1 MQELTLVKT
10 VTHQHRPNHH
20 LKNGDANLTNNEPQ
34 NRAGD
39 EFRRGVVRK
48 KKRKKNKS
56 PAVSD
61 RLNGLLYTRSF
72 DPQDADA
79 STTDA
84 EPQKSVLLPLASA
97 EDRM

>member
-1 MQELTLVKT
+1 MLETSF
-10 VTHQHRPNHH
+10 
-20 LKNGDANLTNNEPQ
+20 GEAMS
-34 NRAGD
+34 G
-39 EFRRGVVRK
+39 K
-48 KKRKKNKS
+48 KERKKNKS